1 MRNINIMRLIGPRS
15 VKGHRSIST
24 IIDYFS
30 KWAKTVSLK
39 KVEAPD
45 IIQIAIST
53 RVSISMASHDELSTT
68 VDHNSLVFL
77 PMIPHSL
84 QDPTGVINCVL
95 RVRNCLAKAFNQT
108 DGKSLKI
115 ETVNSADAPS
125 IPYHGLDPNKGKH
138 HY

>member
-1 MRNINIMRLIGPRS
+1 MQDINIMILIGPPS

-45 IIQIAIST
+45 VIQIAIST
-53 RVSISMASHDELSTT
+53 RVSISMAFHNKLSTT

-95 RVRNCLAKAFNQT
+95 RVHNCLAEAINKT
-108 DGKSLKI
+108 MDKSLKI
-115 ETVNSADAPS
+115 DVTNSADA
-125 IPYHGLDPNKGKH
+125 
-138 HY
+138 